1 MGISLNELLEMMRWA
16 INGLTDL
23 CYHAAWSGLASLL
36 GFWLTCWVMHGLYFV
51 LASLSHLE
59 TSIGSGL
66 ERDIQRF
73 GFSVALFA
81 SLSAH
86 LWWDG
91 LLGPLF

>member
-1 MGISLNELLEMMRWA
+1 MGIGLNELLEMMRWA
-16 INGLTDL
+16 VNGLTDL
-23 CYHAAWSGLASLL
+23 SYHAAWSGLASLL
-36 GFWLTCWVMHGLYFV
+36 GFWLTCWAMRGLYFV
-51 LASLSHLE
+51 LASLSRSG
-59 TSIGSGL
+59 TSIGMEL

-73 GFSVALFA
+73 GFAVSLFA